1 MKITLNELRQ
11 MVRNILSES
20 VDSPFKA
27 SSEDNFM
34 TITQTD
40 VDDEFYKVSN
50 DTNRINQV
58 AELISNK
65 TGYIITECVTFP
77 DVKNQQQLFKLY
89 DNVMNDL
96 YNNDTVDE
104 GSINGGKYEYSVFD
118 TGEILVSYYEKSYA
132 EDFIFKGYKEEEEE
146 EEIVDDEYPR
156 NWTSPE
162 KF

>member
-27 SSEDNFM
+27 SYEDNFM

-40 VDDEFYKVSN
+40 VDEEFYKVSN

>member
-11 MVRNILSES
+11 MVRNVISEM
-20 VDSPFKA
+20 DEKYTA

-40 VDDEFYKVSN
+40 VDEEFYKVSR
-50 DTNRINQV
+50 DTNRINKV

-104 GSINGGKYEYSVFD
+104 GSINGGEYEYSVFD